1 MLKKMFNFLLEKVSI
16 VKNKINKVGKICKQ
30 EFISLIKISKINL
43 NTLKDFLKVLKGQL
57 DNSIPDKAPS
67 IIIDLKIHRIIIE
80 YKVQMQVEELLSN
93 NWLNILSDKYI
104 KFTIK
109 NYFSLLKKNI
119 HQIHFVM
126 IIGDDLRQVST
137 LQCTYNNSID
147 CLEIMKQALVYLVER
162 YNDDEIKGLVFYI
175 TKINLAEP
183 DIFDKMLKVFDKFL

>member
-1 MLKKMFNFLLEKVSI
+1 M
-16 VKNKINKVGKICKQ
+16 
-30 EFISLIKISKINL
+30 
-43 NTLKDFLKVLKGQL
+43 
-57 DNSIPDKAPS
+57 
-67 IIIDLKIHRIIIE
+67 
-80 YKVQMQVEELLSN
+80 LSN

-147 CLEIMKQALVYLVER
+147 CLEIMKQALVYLVGR
-162 YNDDEIKGLVFYI
+162 YNDDEIKKLVFYI